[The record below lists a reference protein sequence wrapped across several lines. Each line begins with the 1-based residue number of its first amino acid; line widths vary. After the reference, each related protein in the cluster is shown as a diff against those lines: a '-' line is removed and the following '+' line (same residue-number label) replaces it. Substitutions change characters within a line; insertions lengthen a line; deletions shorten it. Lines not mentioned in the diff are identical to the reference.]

1 MKQRYHYNV
10 STQRLLVHVQ
20 KGWEDGLFV
29 TCVASCDDLWAIV
42 MDAGTEYTQQIYKVW
57 GKFGGKRGLMVWGCI
72 QGGMRAGHLDKW
84 LSGSHFALPMSAHLL
99 YLAGPPQL
107 VPAQGVDHGEVGG
120 GLLHHVCR
128 GLGLQQ
134 QPGGDEQ
141 GGALQPAVVQGEG
154 EGSRLG

>member
-57 GKFGGKRGLMVWGCI
+57 GKCGGKLDLMCGAAFRVTWGWAI
-72 QGGMRAGHLDKW
+72 WTNGSAGRTLHLPCLLTLFTLQVHPNSF
-84 LSGSHFALPMSAHLL
+84 LSG
-99 YLAGPPQL
+99 
-107 VPAQGVDHGEVGG
+107 
-120 GLLHHVCR
+120 
-128 GLGLQQ
+128 
-134 QPGGDEQ
+134 
-141 GGALQPAVVQGEG
+141 
-154 EGSRLG
+154 